1 MIFIYLLHSKLS
13 KTDLAKIISIKQKHW
28 NYSSKEHENWI
39 RNNIIN
45 DDIHVMMLE
54 NEILFGYMNLVNV
67 EVIINKQKNIFLGI
81 GNVCSLIQGNGYGK
95 KLLLDVQEFI
105 INNDFK
111 GILFCNDKMVSFYK
125 KYNWNLIDH
134 NVVKSKNIK
143 KTNIMTF
150 NFKNNIS
157 CFEYN
162 DRIF

>member
-67 EVIINKQKNIFLGI
+67 EVIINKQKNIF
-81 GNVCSLIQGNGYGK
+81 NN
-95 KLLLDVQEFI
+95 FI
-105 INNDFK
+105 DNSVLSFIKINNS
-111 GILFCNDKMVSFYK
+111 L
-125 KYNWNLIDH
+125 
-134 NVVKSKNIK
+134 
-143 KTNIMTF
+143 
-150 NFKNNIS
+150 
-157 CFEYN
+157 
-162 DRIF
+162 